1 MVKIVGVKFD
11 KGGKVYY
18 FSPGDIEIEK
28 NGGVI
33 VETTRGVEFGTVVLD
48 PREVEESEIKAPL
61 KEVKRIATEKDYIKI
76 EENKQKEK
84 EAFDICVDCIKECN
98 LDMKLI
104 NVEYTFDGNKILFHF
119 TADGRVDFRE
129 LVKKLAGIFRTR
141 IELRQIGVRD
151 EAKKIGGLGICGR
164 VLCCNSFLDEFR
176 PVSIKMAKNQNL
188 SLNPAKISGVCGR
201 LMCCL
206 KYEHEAYEELLRATP
221 GVGTLVKTADGV
233 GEIIDVSLLKG
244 VVKVRPKEEG
254 KDIKSYSLAEI
265 DILKRINKRQK
276 KQRDNDNN

>member
-1 MVKIVGVKFD
+1 MVKIVGIKFD
-11 KGGKVYY
+11 QVGKVYY
-18 FSPGDIEIEK
+18 FSPGEIELKK
-28 NGGVI
+28 NDGVI
-33 VETTRGVEFGTVVLD
+33 VETAQGIEYGTVVIE
-48 PREVEESEIKAPL
+48 PRDIDESEIKTPL
-61 KEVKRIATEKDYIKI
+61 KEVQRRATEKDLATI

-84 EAFDICVDCIKECN
+84 EAFDLCLDCIRECK

-104 NVEYTFDGNKILFHF
+104 AVEYAFDGNKILFHF

-176 PVSIKMAKNQNL
+176 PVSIKMAKNQSL

-206 KYEHEAYEELLRATP
+206 KYEHEAYEELLKATP
-221 GVGTLVKTADGV
+221 GIGTLVKTADGM

-244 VVKVRPKEEG
+244 VVKVKPQQEG
-254 KDIKSYSLAEI
+254 GDIKSYALADIE
-265 DILKRINKRQK
+265 ILKRSNKRA
-276 KQRDNDNN
+276 RSLTEAIDD